1 MNPENSYYFQIFSLH
16 ANTEKY
22 KYRKNREQ
30 DENKWE
36 EKKKRS
42 DCTEDQHKKKREGT
56 EDKRGEEEGV

>member
-36 EKKKRS
+36 EKKRS